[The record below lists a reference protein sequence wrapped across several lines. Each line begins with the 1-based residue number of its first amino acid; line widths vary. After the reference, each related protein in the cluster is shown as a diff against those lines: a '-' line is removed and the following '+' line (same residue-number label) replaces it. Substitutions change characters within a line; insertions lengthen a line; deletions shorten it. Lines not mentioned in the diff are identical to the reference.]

1 MLLSKC
7 PSLIS
12 VFSERSAMII
22 FRRFFS
28 CIPLLL
34 EEYSE
39 VPIYFGVLV
48 TPN

>member
-1 MLLSKC
+1 MSFTNLS
-7 PSLIS
+7 
-12 VFSERSAMII
+12 I
-22 FRRFFS
+22 FRAVSNDYISEIFFS